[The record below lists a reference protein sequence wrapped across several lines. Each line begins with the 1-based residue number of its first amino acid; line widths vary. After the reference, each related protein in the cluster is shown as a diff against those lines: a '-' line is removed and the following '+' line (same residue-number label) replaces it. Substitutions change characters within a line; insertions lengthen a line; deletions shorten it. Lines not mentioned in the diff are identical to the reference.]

1 MKMGK
6 IKLLAGAAALLA
18 GVSVS
23 TFASA
28 NIVDG
33 MAWLNNANVGDAT
46 IANIPGT
53 APDVTFTIPSNPL
66 NMDSRNA
73 ADGYTI
79 GGFIASGGGS
89 ITSGAAHSGDS
100 LDNTFFAFSGMVSV
114 TNGETFT
121 VAHDDGLQLEIGS
134 MLVID
139 VPGATAPDVTTV
151 TYTGP
156 SGNLPFKLAYGEC
169 CGAPAVLNID
179 LPLTAVPEPSTW
191 AMMGLGF
198 AALGFAGYRAR
209 KTSISIA

>member
-1 MKMGK
+1 MGK
-6 IKLLAGAAALLA
+6 MKLLAGTAALLA
-18 GVSVS
+18 GMALS
-23 TFASA
+23 TYASA

-46 IANIPGT
+46 IGNIPAT

-66 NMDSRNA
+66 NMDSRNS
-73 ADGYTI
+73 ADGYTV

-89 ITSGAAHSGDS
+89 ITSGASHSGDS
-100 LDNTFFAFSGMVSV
+100 LDNTFFAFSGTVSV

-121 VAHDDGLQLEIGS
+121 VAHDDGLQLEIGGL
-134 MLVID
+134 LVID
-139 VPGATAPDVTTV
+139 VPGPTAPNVTTV
-151 TYTGP
+151 TYAGP

-169 CGAPAVLNID
+169 CGSPAVLNID

-209 KTSISIA
+209 RTSISIA